1 MSLQQLEQFV
11 AVAEERHFTRAA
23 LRCHIAQSALSM
35 SIRSLEHE
43 LGAPL
48 FIRST
53 RRVELSETGRA
64 LLPEARRVLAA
75 ADSARDAV
83 DQTLGGV
90 RGNLTIGSVW
100 GDVSQVLAAYHAA
113 FPDVKVTLKRG
124 LSLALIND
132 VLSGEVDVAFVG
144 LHPQG
149 LPPGIRVVS
158 QRSVPVGIA
167 CSVEHRLGRRKKISV
182 RQLSGEV
189 FVADPRDAASLESVS
204 RFFAEC
210 GVDYQVAFRVADI
223 PSMLELVANGLA
235 IALLPKTAAESWPGI
250 SYVPLAGYSPS
261 TNAGIITS
269 DRALTTTTRSLL
281 DVLNNSG
288 RFETA
293 H

>member
-23 LRCHIAQSALSM
+23 LRCHIAQSALST

-43 LGAPL
+43 LGAAL

-83 DQTLGGV
+83 AQTLRGV
-90 RGNLTIGSVW
+90 RGSLTVGSVW
-100 GDVSQVLAAYHAA
+100 GDVCEVLAAYHAL

-124 LSLALIND
+124 LSLALTKD

-144 LHPQG
+144 LPAQG
-149 LPPGIRVVS
+149 AAPGIRVVS

-167 CSVEHRLGRRKKISV
+167 CAVDHRLARRKKVAV
-182 RQLSGEV
+182 RQLRGEV
-189 FVADPRDAASLESVS
+189 FVADPRDIANHDAVS
-204 RFFAEC
+204 RFFADVGAE
-210 GVDYQVAFRVADI
+210 YQVAFSVADI
-223 PSMLELVANGLA
+223 PSMLELVASGLA
-235 IALLPKTAAESWPGI
+235 IALLPKTAAESWSGI
-250 SYVPLAGYSPS
+250 CYVPLEGYSPS
-261 TNAGIITS
+261 CNAGIITADRVMSTTAEELLNLLS
-269 DRALTTTTRSLL
+269 DT
-281 DVLNNSG
+281 G

-293 H
+293 C